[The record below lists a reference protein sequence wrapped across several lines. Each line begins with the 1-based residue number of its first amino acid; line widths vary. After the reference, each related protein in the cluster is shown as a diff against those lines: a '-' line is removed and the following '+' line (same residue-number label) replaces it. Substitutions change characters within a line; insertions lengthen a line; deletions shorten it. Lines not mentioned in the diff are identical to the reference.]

1 MNMIF
6 TRRLSALLSC
16 TMLAVVSNGLSA
28 QAQIIDTDNIE
39 GSAKASPGS
48 SRPTI
53 PGTTA
58 TSASYLTNVESSTPQ
73 SAKQSG
79 NMAVPRVAQVDG
91 TNQPSPGFETAPTPT
106 ETAPTPTTPTSPGFE
121 TTPAPTTPTS
131 PGFETAPTPTTPEQT
146 APAAPAANF
155 IDVTTDYW
163 AEPFIQALAA
173 RNAIAGF
180 PDGAFRPE
188 QPVTRAEFAA
198 MIQRAFNPAPVQQLS
213 PTGFTDVPPD
223 YWAAP
228 AIRSAYEAG
237 FMAGYPDN
245 TFMPNQEIPKVQA
258 ITALANGLGLT
269 ATGDPEQ
276 ILTNYY
282 ADAGQV
288 PSYAFNQVAAA
299 TEANVVVNYP
309 DVRTLNPQVPLTRA
323 EAAAHLYQALVRLGQ
338 VQPLP
343 ATVAAAGYIVGPPP
357 QVTQVPPTT
366 PEPTPEETTPPETL
380 DVEPGR
386 ATRGG
391 ASYIGVGANFGL
403 SGASDL
409 GDGTN
414 LAVFSK
420 IGLLRSFSVRP
431 AVVVGDNTTVLIPI
445 TYDFSFR
452 TAETLEQTFSIAPYV
467 GAGVGIATG
476 GDEDDDN
483 GGDDDDGSDVGL
495 LLTAGVDVPLSP
507 QFTATAAVNANFRD
521 DTDVGIWVGV
531 GYNFAGF

>member
-28 QAQIIDTDNIE
+28 QAQIIDTDSVE
-39 GSAKASPGS
+39 ESAKASPNS
-48 SRPTI
+48 ARLTI

-58 TSASYLTNVESSTPQ
+58 TSASYLTNVEASTPPT
-73 SAKQSG
+73 KQSV
-79 NMAVPRVAQVDG
+79 NMAVPRMAQVDSN
-91 TNQPSPGFETAPTPT
+91 NQPSPGL
-106 ETAPTPTTPTSPGFE
+106 ETAPTPTTPTSPGL
-121 TTPAPTTPTS
+121 
-131 PGFETAPTPTTPEQT
+131 ETAPTPTTPDPT
-146 APAAPAANF
+146 APAAPAPAVNF
-155 IDVTTDYW
+155 IDVSADYW

-180 PDGAFRPE
+180 PDGTFRPE

-269 ATGDPEQ
+269 ASGDPGQ

-343 ATVAAAGYIVGPPP
+343 ATVAAASYIVGPPP

-403 SGASDL
+403 SGGSDL

-414 LAVFSK
+414 FAVFSK

-431 AVVVGDNTTVLIPI
+431 AVVVGDNTTVLVPI

-483 GGDDDDGSDVGL
+483 GGDDDDGSDLGL
-495 LLTAGVDVPLSP
+495 LLTAGVDVPLTP

-531 GYNFAGF
+531 GYNFPGF

>member
-1 MNMIF
+1 
-6 TRRLSALLSC
+6 
-16 TMLAVVSNGLSA
+16 MLAVVSNGLSA
-28 QAQIIDTDNIE
+28 QAQIIDTDSME

-48 SRPTI
+48 ARSTI

-58 TSASYLTNVESSTPQ
+58 TSASYLTNIESSTPQ

-79 NMAVPRVAQVDG
+79 NMAFPRLAQVDG
-91 TNQPSPGFETAPTPT
+91 NNQPSPGFE
-106 ETAPTPTTPTSPGFE
+106 
-121 TTPAPTTPTS
+121 PAPTTPTS
-131 PGFETAPTPTTPEQT
+131 PGVEPAPTPTTPGVEPAPTPTTPGVEPAPTPTTPEQT
-146 APAAPAANF
+146 APAAPAVNF
-155 IDVTTDYW
+155 IDVTADYW

-180 PDGAFRPE
+180 PDGTFRPE

-198 MIQRAFNPAPVQQLS
+198 MIQRALNPSPVQQLS
-213 PTGFTDVPPD
+213 PEGFTDVPPD

-228 AIRSAYEAG
+228 AIRAAYEAG
-237 FMAGYPDN
+237 FMAGYPNN

-269 ATGDPEQ
+269 ASGDPGQ

-403 SGASDL
+403 SGGSDL

-414 LAVFSK
+414 FAVFSK
-420 IGLLRSFSVRP
+420 IGLLRAFSVRP
-431 AVVVGDNTTVLIPI
+431 AVVVGDNTTVLVPI

-476 GDEDDDN
+476 DGD
-483 GGDDDDGSDVGL
+483 SDVGF
-495 LLTAGVDVPLSP
+495 LLTGGVDVPIGN

-521 DTDVGIWVGV
+521 NTDVGIWVGV

>member
-1 MNMIF
+1 
-6 TRRLSALLSC
+6 
-16 TMLAVVSNGLSA
+16 
-28 QAQIIDTDNIE
+28 
-39 GSAKASPGS
+39 
-48 SRPTI
+48 
-53 PGTTA
+53 
-58 TSASYLTNVESSTPQ
+58 
-73 SAKQSG
+73 
-79 NMAVPRVAQVDG
+79 
-91 TNQPSPGFETAPTPT
+91 
-106 ETAPTPTTPTSPGFE
+106 
-121 TTPAPTTPTS
+121 
-131 PGFETAPTPTTPEQT
+131 
-146 APAAPAANF
+146 
-155 IDVTTDYW
+155 
-163 AEPFIQALAA
+163 
-173 RNAIAGF
+173 
-180 PDGAFRPE
+180 
-188 QPVTRAEFAA
+188 

-269 ATGDPEQ
+269 ASGDPGQ

-323 EAAAHLYQALVRLGQ
+323 EAVAHLYQALVRLGQ

-391 ASYIGVGANFGL
+391 SSYIGVGANFGL
-403 SGASDL
+403 SGGSDL

-414 LAVFSK
+414 FAVFSK

-431 AVVVGDNTTVLIPI
+431 AVVVGDNTTVLVPI

-495 LLTAGVDVPLSP
+495 LLTAGVDVPLTP